1 MVQFTMGIKMRRIDT
16 SSFEVSYQVYL
27 IPTIKFTHDKLLHG
41 YKSIEFIWL
50 KWGIEISFK

>member
-1 MVQFTMGIKMRRIDT
+1 MGFKMRRIDT
-16 SSFEVSYQVYL
+16 SSFEVSHQLYI

-41 YKSIEFIWL
+41 YKSFEFIWW